1 MWTHNPIKYYVW
13 EKDYIWNSN
22 TCGCEINNSLKSII
36 GDSLVT
42 CGEIIKVV
50 AKSYNDTTKNTPTN
64 FNEKR
69 KPVRWKVSIFYLPF
83 Y

>member
-1 MWTHNPIKYYVW
+1 MKYYMW

-22 TCGCEINNSLKSII
+22 TCVCEINNSLKSII

-50 AKSYNDTTKNTPTN
+50 AKSYNDTTKNAPTN

-69 KPVRWKVSIFYLPF
+69 KPVRRKISIFYLPF